1 MQVLCIV
8 TLTRRT
14 VPEEKLLLGLVSPHF
29 DSYALGALHS
39 VLTCP
44 CCAVSFFLE
53 TQVPPKNTLGKK
65 PVESHSR
72 GAHLKLSTCLEHTG
86 WKHIFWNVSGVGQ
99 VGFYIKKNPGCSPT
113 DVSLC
118 SLPPK
123 VYWDTKGDKVR
134 KGEGKLGLVLLKG
147 RDYLLGYLHVCCA

>member
-53 TQVPPKNTLGKK
+53 TQVPPKNTLGKSLWRATAG
-65 PVESHSR
+65 E
-72 GAHLKLSTCLEHTG
+72 LILNCL
-86 WKHIFWNVSGVGQ
+86 
-99 VGFYIKKNPGCSPT
+99 
-113 DVSLC
+113 L
-118 SLPPK
+118 
-123 VYWDTKGDKVR
+123 
-134 KGEGKLGLVLLKG
+134 
-147 RDYLLGYLHVCCA
+147 A